1 MDRDEALR
9 LIDEKLAREHAE
21 RNEANWSEGRVSLVL
36 VRSPDDP
43 AAFSREYQTVLDT
56 LSRELYAAD
65 INVRSRVMALDS
77 IESAGGQVGEFVI
90 PIVKYGVPALSA
102 LIVGWLKGRAG
113 RKAEVEFF
121 ADGRPKK
128 IVAATSDEIVA
139 MLEAVRRDA
148 RAKPKNR

>member
-1 MDRDEALR
+1 MDRDGALR
-9 LIDEKLAREHAE
+9 LIDQKFAHEHEE

-43 AAFSREYQTVLDT
+43 AAFTREYQTILGA

-65 INVRSRVMALDS
+65 IDVRSRVMVLDS
-77 IESAGGQVGEFVI
+77 IESAGGQLGEFVI
-90 PIVKYGVPALSA
+90 PIAKYGVPALSA
-102 LIVGWLKGRAG
+102 LVVGWLKGRAG

-121 ADGRPKK
+121 VDSRPKK
-128 IVAATSDEIVA
+128 IVAATSDEVIA

-148 RAKPKNR
+148 CTKPKKR